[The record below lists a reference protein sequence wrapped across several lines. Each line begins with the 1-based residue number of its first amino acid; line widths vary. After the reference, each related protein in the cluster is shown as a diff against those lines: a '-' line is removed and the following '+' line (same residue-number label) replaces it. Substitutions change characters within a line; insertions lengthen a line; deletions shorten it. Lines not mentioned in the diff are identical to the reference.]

1 MLQEGVYFCIQTSAA
16 AHTLH
21 KSGVSLTFC
30 VCHASMT
37 AICNDQLH
45 AIANPHT
52 SFATTTGSYMLACRV
67 LKYTSVWHSTCSS
80 AHTCREAMYVPFEA
94 LADVDVDVDLGSD
107 CLPAISTYMIDVQC
121 MSGSV
126 RCR

>member
-1 MLQEGVYFCIQTSAA
+1 
-16 AHTLH
+16 
-21 KSGVSLTFC
+21 
-30 VCHASMT
+30 
-37 AICNDQLH
+37 
-45 AIANPHT
+45 
-52 SFATTTGSYMLACRV
+52 
-67 LKYTSVWHSTCSS
+67 
-80 AHTCREAMYVPFEA
+80 MYVPFEA